1 MVKAMSS
8 LGERYE
14 QFSTRERLLIVVTI
28 AAFLYFVF
36 SLSVFAY
43 FDKIEGSRQQALS
56 ELEQQHLQLQAEL
69 QLSSSLLN
77 TDPDKAK
84 KQQISALKTELQNLE
99 GSLNRLSVGLIPADE
114 LPKLLKRVLQK
125 VKNLRLQ
132 SIRTLPV
139 SELSLQGDVITREDG
154 EDAVASEPSTRLS
167 DDDDETQEV
176 ETAGVFK
183 HAVVVELTGSY
194 FETQRFI
201 TALEDL
207 PWRLYWDSLEYSV
220 SSYPSAKISLQVYTL
235 STDKG
240 AFGDRP

>member
-1 MVKAMSS
+1 MSKLAS
-8 LGERYE
+8 RYE
-14 QFSTRERLLIVVTI
+14 QFSARERMLVVITI
-28 AAFLYFVF
+28 AVFLYFLFSFTVF
-36 SLSVFAY
+36 SY
-43 FDKIEGSRQQALS
+43 FDGVETSRQQQLNL
-56 ELEQQHLQLQAEL
+56 LEQKNDQLDAEL
-69 QLSSSLLN
+69 NLYSNLLN

-84 KQQISALKTELQNLE
+84 KQQINALKTELAKIE
-99 GSLNRLSVGLIPADE
+99 SSLNRLSVGLIPADE

-125 VKNLRLQ
+125 VKQLKLQ

-139 SELSLQGDVITREDG
+139 SELSLQGEIITDKDDSDTSTA
-154 EDAVASEPSTRLS
+154 DAPLS
-167 DDDDETQEV
+167 SSGDEKSAEV

-183 HAVVVELTGSY
+183 HAVVVELVGGY

-220 SSYPSAKISLQVYTL
+220 TRYPNASVSLQVYTL

-240 AFGDRP
+240 AFGERP

>member
-1 MVKAMSS
+1 MSKLAS
-8 LGERYE
+8 RYE
-14 QFSTRERLLIVVTI
+14 QLSARERMLVVITI
-28 AAFLYFVF
+28 AVFLYFLFSFTVF
-36 SLSVFAY
+36 SY
-43 FDKIEGSRQQALS
+43 FDGVETSRQQQLNL
-56 ELEQQHLQLQAEL
+56 LEQKNDQLDAEL
-69 QLSSSLLN
+69 NLYSNLLN

-84 KQQISALKTELQNLE
+84 KQQINALKTELDKLE

-125 VKNLRLQ
+125 VKQLKLQ

-139 SELSLQGDVITREDG
+139 SELSLQGEIITDK
-154 EDAVASEPSTRLS
+154 DDSDTSTANASG
-167 DDDDETQEV
+167 DEKSAEV

-183 HAVVVELTGSY
+183 HAVVVELVGGY

-220 SSYPSAKISLQVYTL
+220 TRYPNASVSLQVYTL

-240 AFGDRP
+240 AFGERP